1 MASKGRSLNSIKL
14 KDFPEN
20 KGLADDFFDREF
32 EEDDPDEDT
41 VIITRDEIPEDE
53 DGTSGLAVRS
63 LSSLF
68 DDDDVSAGNTT
79 VISRDQLDE
88 AGNLKE
94 VSSADPAEDTAED
107 INEEI
112 KEEKDVPAPK
122 KVQPKKPSSD
132 QISRNPKPAAQFN
145 EKKPPKMPRV
155 KDFGKKK
162 HSAAYR
168 IIKFCIFL
176 LIWIAVA
183 FACYQG
189 YKFGYKVLND
199 QPMDSADAS
208 KIQITVTGNE
218 TDEEMGN
225 ILLAN
230 RLIDDVG
237 IYKWR
242 CLLYKSEYTPGTFKL
257 SRSYNTE
264 KILNIL
270 AGYNYSEGTMED
282 ESSSETAAQE
292 QTTEGSPDG
301 TVETTAA
308 ENAGNGGDGEV
319 YDGGGDYE
327 EDVNYYDDGGDYE
340 DGGDYVDG
348 GDDGEGGD
356 GGDTGDGGE
365 GGDTGDGG
373 DGGDA
378 GEGGE
383 GGDAGEENND

>member
-1 MASKGRSLNSIKL
+1 MAKRGQSLNSIKL

-32 EEDDPDEDT
+32 EDENPDEDT

-53 DGTSGLAVRS
+53 DGTSGLTVRS

-68 DDDDVSAGNTT
+68 DEDDVSAGNTT
-79 VISRDQLDE
+79 IISRELLDE

-94 VSSADPAEDTAED
+94 DQPAETEADTDTAEEVT
-107 INEEI
+107 EETE
-112 KEEKDVPAPK
+112 KEKKAPAPK
-122 KVQPKKPSSD
+122 KVQPRKPSSD
-132 QISRNPKPAAQFN
+132 QISRNPKPAEQFK
-145 EKKPPKMPRV
+145 EKKPPKMPKV

-218 TDEEMGN
+218 TDEEMGE
-225 ILLAN
+225 ILLQN
-230 RLIDDVG
+230 KLIDDVG

-242 CLLYKSEYTPGTFKL
+242 CLLYKSEYIPGTFKL

-270 AGYNYSEGTMED
+270 AGYNYSEGTMEE
-282 ESSSETAAQE
+282 ESSSENSQTEQAPDETAVSEAE
-292 QTTEGSPDG
+292 TTE
-301 TVETTAA
+301 AQ
-308 ENAGNGGDGEV
+308 NADNGEAVEV
-319 YDGGGDYE
+319 YEEGGDYE
-327 EDVNYYDDGGDYE
+327 EDVNYE
-340 DGGDYVDG
+340 
-348 GDDGEGGD
+348 EGGD
-356 GGDTGDGGE
+356 GE
-365 GGDTGDGG
+365 
-373 DGGDA
+373 DA
-378 GEGGE
+378 GEGE
-383 GGDAGEENND
+383 EENNN

>member
-1 MASKGRSLNSIKL
+1 MAKRGQSLNSIKL

-32 EEDDPDEDT
+32 EDDNPDEDT

-53 DGTSGLAVRS
+53 DGTSGLTVRS

-68 DDDDVSAGNTT
+68 DEDDVSAGNTT
-79 VISRDQLDE
+79 IISRELLDE

-94 VSSADPAEDTAED
+94 DQPAETKADTAEEVT
-107 INEEI
+107 EETE
-112 KEEKDVPAPK
+112 EEKMAPAPK
-122 KVQPKKPSSD
+122 KVQPRKPSSD
-132 QISRNPKPAAQFN
+132 QISRNPKPAEQFK
-145 EKKPPKMPRV
+145 EKKPPKMPKV

-218 TDEEMGN
+218 TDEEMGE
-225 ILLAN
+225 ILLQN
-230 RLIDDVG
+230 KLIDDVG

-242 CLLYKSEYTPGTFKL
+242 CLLYKSEYIPGTFKL

-282 ESSSETAAQE
+282 ESTSETAAAE
-292 QTTEGSPDG
+292 QAPEETAVSEAETTEAQNADNGEA
-301 TVETTAA
+301 VEVY
-308 ENAGNGGDGEV
+308 EEGGDYEEDV
-319 YDGGGDYE
+319 DYEEGGDYE
-327 EDVNYYDDGGDYE
+327 EDVNYE
-340 DGGDYVDG
+340 
-348 GDDGEGGD
+348 EGGD
-356 GGDTGDGGE
+356 GE
-365 GGDTGDGG
+365 
-373 DGGDA
+373 DA
-378 GEGGE
+378 GEGEE
-383 GGDAGEENND
+383 GGEENNN

>member
-32 EEDDPDEDT
+32 EEENPDEDT

-79 VISRDQLDE
+79 VISRELIDE

-94 VSSADPAEDTAED
+94 DLPAEPAEDTAED
-107 INEEI
+107 IEEEI

-132 QISRNPKPAAQFN
+132 QISRNPKPAAQFK
-145 EKKPPKMPRV
+145 EKKPPKMPKV

-242 CLLYKSEYTPGTFKL
+242 CLLYKSEYIPGTFKL

-301 TVETTAA
+301 TAETTAA
-308 ENAGNGGDGEV
+308 ENNGNGEGGEV

-327 EDVNYYDDGGDYE
+327 EDVNYDEGGDYDDGGDYE
-340 DGGDYVDG
+340 EGGDGEDT

-356 GGDTGDGGE
+356 GEDT
-365 GGDTGDGG
+365 
-373 DGGDA
+373 
-378 GEGGE
+378 
-383 GGDAGEENND
+383 GEENND